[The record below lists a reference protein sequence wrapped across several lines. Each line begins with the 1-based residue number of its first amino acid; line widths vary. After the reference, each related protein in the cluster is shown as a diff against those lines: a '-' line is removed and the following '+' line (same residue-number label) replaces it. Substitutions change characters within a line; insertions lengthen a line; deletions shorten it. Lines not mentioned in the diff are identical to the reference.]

1 LDWVQNYDPLGSAI
15 GSTLLA
21 AAPVTALLGLLVV
34 GVSAHRAALAGLLA
48 ALGVAIW
55 GYGMP
60 TDAAL
65 AAAAYGAGFGLLPI
79 GWIVVAAVF
88 MFQLTLVSGQFE
100 IVKRSVAAISP
111 DQRMQA
117 LLIAFSF
124 GAFVEGA
131 AGFGT
136 PVAISAALLIGLGFS
151 PLYAAA
157 LALFANTSPVAF
169 GALGTPIIT
178 LAKFSGLPQEALCQ
192 MAGRQLPLF
201 SLIVPAWLVA
211 VMSGWRGVRQCWPAI
226 LVCGGSFATLQFISA
241 NYFGPTLVDVV
252 GGLGSL
258 AALTLFL
265 RFWQPREPWRFPESE
280 PTNEQANA
288 MKAADA
294 NLPPLTRR
302 QIVHAWTPWA
312 ILSVMVFLWGWPSFK
327 EFLNGGPATQR
338 NVLAARSKLDFEV
351 PRINRR
357 IYRAPPVAVPAPAP
371 AVQDRAAEPEKVV
384 YEFSWLS
391 TTGTGIFLG
400 AVLAALWLRISPA
413 IFVQQFGLTL
423 WRMRMALLTIA
434 CMLALAMVTKF
445 SGQDATLGLAF
456 TRTGWLYPFFA
467 PLLGWLGVALT
478 GSDTS
483 SNALFGSL
491 QQITA
496 AQLNQPQVL
505 IVASNSTGGV
515 MGKMIDAQS
524 IVVAAVATEQNG
536 GEGAILRFVFPHSV
550 VLACLVGLLTLAQA
564 YWLTWMIP
572 VISPGQ

>member
-1 LDWVQNYDPLGSAI
+1 MDWVQKYDPLSFVSL
-15 GSTLLA
+15 STLLA
-21 AAPVTALLGLLVV
+21 AAPVTLLLGLLVA
-34 GVSAHRAALAGLLA
+34 GVSAHRAALAGLAVALA
-48 ALGVAIW
+48 VAIW

-65 AAAAYGAGFGLLPI
+65 AAAGYGAGFGLLPI

-88 MFQLTLVSGQFE
+88 MFQLTVVSGQFE
-100 IVKRSVAAISP
+100 IVKRSVASISP

-211 VMSGWRGVRQCWPAI
+211 VMSGWSGVRQCWPAI
-226 LVCGGSFATLQFISA
+226 LVCGGSFAGLQFVTA

-258 AALTLFL
+258 IALTVFL
-265 RFWQPREPWRFPESE
+265 RFWQPKVTWRFPVKEGAVE
-280 PTNEQANA
+280 
-288 MKAADA
+288 AATDDSDQHA
-294 NLPPLTRR
+294 ALPPLTRR
-302 QIVHAWTPWA
+302 QIAHAWMPWV

-327 EFLNGGPATQR
+327 KILNGEAPENGS
-338 NVLAARSKLDFEV
+338 VLTARSKLDFEV
-351 PRINRR
+351 PRIHRH
-357 IYRAPPVAVPAPAP
+357 IYRAPPVAEPAPEP
-371 AVQDRAAEPEKVV
+371 ARQDRAAKPEDVI
-384 YEFSWLS
+384 YTFNWLS

-400 AVLAALWLRISPA
+400 AVLAALWLRISPRL
-413 IFVQQFGLTL
+413 FVHQFALTL

-434 CMLALAMVTKF
+434 CMLALAMVTKY

-572 VISPGQ
+572 PVTGSG